1 MTELSAILDVMLRS
15 TYDDQNC
22 SVARAL
28 EIVGERWTI
37 LIVRDAFLGIRR
49 FEDFQARLGVSR
61 AVLSERLGQLV
72 EHGVMERVRYQRR
85 PDRYEYT
92 LTELGLGLWPAIN
105 ALHQWGASFT
115 GRDSPRQFRH
125 RDCGGRPRAGVR
137 CDTCGQELTTDDVVT
152 FPTPGAPVSR
162 IAALDESVGRELA
175 RERPLL
181 EPVRG

>member
-1 MTELSAILDVMLRS
+1 MIKLTAILHAMLPS

-37 LIVRDAFLGIRR
+37 LLVRDAMLGIRR

-61 AVLSERLGQLV
+61 AVLSDRLGQLV

-92 LTELGLGLWPAIN
+92 LTELGLELWPAIK
-105 ALHQWGASFT
+105 ALHEWGASLT
-115 GRDSPRQFRH
+115 GHTPPRQFRH
-125 RDCGGRPRAGVR
+125 RDCGGRPRAAVH
-137 CDTCGQELTTDDVVT
+137 CDKCGEELTVDDVVT

-162 IAALDESVGRELA
+162 IAVLEESVGHELA

-181 EPVRG
+181 QPVRG